1 MGKEKNMTLELI
13 KLFAAYMVVF
23 IHVMFQGEFGVLV
36 DALARFAGP
45 LFFWV
50 SGFFSYGISTE
61 KIELSTYCF

>member
-36 DALARFAGP
+36 DALARFAVP

-61 KIELSTYCF
+61 